1 MGRTVNVSWDDNDG
15 EHDAAAGRK
24 VVEDL
29 ITLLDGEDRTH
40 VSLGDPERH
49 LVCGGAAD
57 NGLVL
62 YVQIRGEIHQL
73 ISSTPGGQ
81 EETVEVVAAGQ
92 PGAYPSRYVVDLQLA
107 TEAARNFVEDSTL
120 ASSLTWERLR

>member
-1 MGRTVNVSWDDNDG
+1 MGRTVNVSWDTDDG

-29 ITLLDGEDRTH
+29 IASLDGEERTH

-57 NGLVL
+57 IGLVL
-62 YVQIRGEIHQL
+62 FVQLRGEIHQL
-73 ISSTPGGQ
+73 VSSTPGGQ
-81 EETVEVVAAGQ
+81 ETVEVVAAGQ
-92 PGAYPSRYVVDLQLA
+92 PGVYPARYVVDLQLA
-107 TEAARNFVEDSTL
+107 TEAAGNFVEDSTL